1 MVAGEYSLVDHHL
14 RSSYMKTSR
23 LLVIV
28 LVMSLLEVS
37 PVYADEQTTS
47 ALIALYNDSVY
58 IPSQEEMAELQ
69 RQLNEYNALIKKNGM
84 IHEYNA
90 AVDDAEAYRRTL
102 MTEANIQLGELLGDA
117 SKCSI
122 KISEDIYGD
131 INELIACDSEYKV
144 KVRQASTLMDQV
156 NKYSVSTKLITMDDV
171 VEAQKEEIDKKQEE
185 LTMPEIQIVD
195 GEFLLGEVYHCK
207 TPADI
212 DYKMTSNWGARIS
225 PLTGTSIEY
234 HNGIDIEAPIGTEV
248 YSLFNGR
255 VLEAG
260 ENWALGTYIRIQHGP
275 GVVSLY
281 GHLSELDCKA
291 GDYVHQYQLI
301 GKSGNSGNRTSGPH
315 LHIGLF
321 INGQSVD
328 PNVLLQNSERISD
341 EETS

>member
-1 MVAGEYSLVDHHL
+1 MRRVKFMSCA
-14 RSSYMKTSR
+14 
-23 LLVIV
+23 
-28 LVMSLLEVS
+28 LVMSLFATSL
-37 PVYADEQTTS
+37 VYADEQTTS

-69 RQLNEYNALIKKNGM
+69 RQLNEYNALVRKNDL

-90 AVDDAEAYRRTL
+90 AVDDAEVYRRTL
-102 MTEANIQLGELLGDA
+102 VQEANIQLGELLGDA

-122 KISEDIYGD
+122 NISNNIYGD
-131 INELIACDSEYKV
+131 IKELVGYDSEYKV

-156 NKYSVSTKLITMDDV
+156 NKYSVSTKLVTMDDIV
-171 VEAQKEEIDKKQEE
+171 AAQRDEIDKKQEE
-185 LTMPEIQIVD
+185 MVMPEIQIVD
-195 GEFLLGEVYHCK
+195 GEFLLGEVYRCK
-207 TPADI
+207 TPANI
-212 DYKMTSNWGARIS
+212 QYNMTSNWGARIS

-234 HNGIDIEAPIGTEV
+234 HNGIDMEAPIGAEV

-281 GHLSELDCKA
+281 GHLSELNCKA

-315 LHIGLF
+315 LHLGLF

-328 PNVLLQNSERISD
+328 PNVLLQNSERITN
-341 EETS
+341 E